1 MEGKTMGKL
10 KYYTSAS
17 RDGSVSARE
26 ARNKEIAYNA
36 ALEGIVLLKN
46 DGALPVKEVGNIA
59 LYGAGVSMTIKGG
72 TGSGEV
78 NERHAVTILEGME
91 NAGFTVTTKK
101 WIEDFKQAYA
111 DEKKAYAES
120 HKFNLLRLADS
131 INLMAD
137 PMQFPVGREITDED
151 IKNSDTDTAIY
162 VVARQAG
169 EGADKKIEKGEFDLK
184 PVEIANIKKIASSYK
199 NSVLV
204 INSGSGMDLSIL
216 DEVNIGAVIYF
227 CQQGMEGGRAF
238 ADLIKGKKS
247 PSGKLTDTWVKKYSD
262 IPFHDLFSYLSGD
275 TTQEYYHE
283 GIYVGYRY
291 FDTFK
296 VEPRYHFGF
305 GLSYTTFAIKTT
317 AASID
322 GDVVTVKAEVENTG
336 SVAGKEVVE
345 VYVSAPDGNLKKEYQ
360 RLVGFAKTKELA
372 PNEKQE
378 IEVKFSASY
387 MASYCEK
394 CASYVLEKGE
404 YIVRVGNSSDN
415 TEASVAIDL
424 AEKAVVSK
432 NKNICTP
439 KERVEEIVPVVREN
453 EADLTNAIRLT
464 LDPSAIVTDVVEYK
478 TPETYHSE
486 KVDEIMNRLTVKD
499 MAEVCVG
506 GGIGGMTASTYLV
519 TPGAVGRTTDK
530 LYKKGLINI
539 NLSDGPAGLRLQK
552 RSGITKNGKIK
563 MIDVMMDFMNDFPK
577 FIKNIMCAD
586 PEKCEVVYQH
596 CTAFPVGT
604 ALAQSWN
611 EALCEEVGRAVSDE
625 MTEFNVTYWLAPA
638 QNIHRNPLCGRN
650 FEYLSEDPV
659 LTGKISASLTR
670 GVQYI
675 PGNYATI
682 KHFACNNQEDN
693 RNRSNSN
700 VNERAL
706 REIYL
711 KGFEICVREA
721 NAKSVMT
728 SYNLING
735 TYTPNNYGTVTEAL
749 RNEWGFDGVVMTDWF
764 STGKGLGRNDLAIKV
779 GNDMIMPGGGSYKK
793 EILQGLKNGTLTEEE
808 LYRAT
813 ANIVRSIVES
823 DVATRITPDMFC

>member
-1 MEGKTMGKL
+1 MGKL
-10 KYYTSAS
+10 KYFTSAS
-17 RDGSVSARE
+17 KDFSVSERE

-46 DGALPVKEVGNIA
+46 DGALPVKGLGNVA
-59 LYGAGVSMTIKGG
+59 LYGAGASMTIKGG

-78 NERHAVTILEGME
+78 NERHATTILEGME
-91 NAGFTVTTKK
+91 KAGFTVTTKR
-101 WIEDFKQAYA
+101 WIADFEQEYADNKQAYN
-111 DEKKAYAES
+111 DRMKGV
-120 HKFNLLRLADS
+120 NLLKMKDV
-131 INLMAD
+131 INMMSD
-137 PMQFPVGREITDED
+137 PMLFPYGREITDED
-151 IKNSDTDTAIY
+151 VKESNTDTAIY
-162 VVARQAG
+162 VVSRQAG
-169 EGADKKIEKGEFDLK
+169 EGADKKLAKGEFDLSLI
-184 PVEIANIKKIASSYK
+184 EIANIKKIASSYK

-204 INSGSGMDLSIL
+204 INSGSSMDLSVL
-216 DEVNIGAVIYF
+216 DEVDVKAVIYF

-238 ADLIKGKKS
+238 ADLILGKTS
-247 PSGKLTDTWVKKYSD
+247 PSGKLTDTWVKKYID
-262 IPFHDLFSYLSGD
+262 IPFHDEYSYLSGD

-291 FDTFK
+291 FDTYK

-305 GLSYTTFAIKTT
+305 GLSYTTFTIKTT
-317 AASID
+317 AAEIKD
-322 GDVVTVKAEVENTG
+322 GNVTVKAEVENTG
-336 SVAGKEVVE
+336 DRAGKEVVE
-345 VYVSAPDGNLKKEYQ
+345 VYVSAPDGQLKKEYQ
-360 RLVGFAKTKELA
+360 RLVGFKKTKELQ
-372 PNEKQE
+372 PGEKQE
-378 IEVKFSASY
+378 IFVTFPVSY

-394 CASYVLEKGE
+394 CAAYVLESGD

-415 TEASVAIDL
+415 TEAGAVITL

-439 KERVEEIVPVVREN
+439 KERVEELVPVVREN
-453 EADLTNAIRLT
+453 EASLDNAIRLT
-464 LDPSAIVTDVVEYK
+464 LNASDVVTEVIEYK
-478 TPETYHSE
+478 TPDIYHSE
-486 KVDEIMNRLTVKD
+486 KVDEIMNKLSVKD
-499 MAEVCVG
+499 MAEICVG
-506 GGIGGMTASTYLV
+506 AGIGGMMASTYLV

-530 LYKKGLINI
+530 LYKKGLINV

-552 RSGITKNGKIK
+552 RAGILKNGKIK
-563 MIDVMMDFMNDFPK
+563 MVDVMMDFMNNFPK

-586 PEKCEVVYQH
+586 PNKCELIYQY

-611 EALCEEVGRAVSDE
+611 EELCENVGRAVSDE
-625 MTEFNVTYWLAPA
+625 MTEFNITYWLAPA

-659 LTGKISASLTR
+659 LTGKISASITR

-675 PGNYATI
+675 PGNYVTI
-682 KHFACNNQEDN
+682 KHYACNNQEDN

-711 KGFEICVREA
+711 KGFEICVKEA

-735 TYTPNNYGTVTEAL
+735 TYAPNNYGTVTEAL

-764 STGKGLGRNDLAIKV
+764 STGKGLGRNDIAIKV
-779 GNDMIMPGGGSYKK
+779 GNDMIMPGGGANKK
-793 EILQGLKNGTLTEEE
+793 EILKGVKEGTVSKEDLR
-808 LYRAT
+808 RAC

-823 DVATRITPDMFC
+823 DVATRITPDMFN